1 MQASSV
7 ASSRA
12 SIARAKQAALN
23 DTNEMDGILQIRE
36 DALVEEE
43 NPEVAADMKTNGARR
58 QTRQSAKQ
66 KPTAS

>member
-1 MQASSV
+1 MQASSI

-12 SIARAKQAALN
+12 SIARSKQPFSN
-23 DTNEMDGILQIRE
+23 DTYAMDGILQIRE

-43 NPEVAADMKTNGARR
+43 NPEVVEEKKTNGARR

-66 KPTAS
+66 KPISS